1 VDKHVASA
9 VGLLTARSHVY
20 DHSARRNAARR
31 TELTPTLA
39 TIMNNLLTIKQLG
52 NDDRSPRKQAV
63 HHPKPELA
71 RQFMVADVFFLY
83 CDDDELTAAGVLMKK
98 LVTQGNVLKAG
109 EDNVRKDFN
118 SFSVSARSNNSENK
132 VDRYALT
139 GKNSQGNFLYIMAE
153 HLRSHD
159 AIEISSNNL
168 SDIEVEEWMLDLERA
183 LEQE

>member
-1 VDKHVASA
+1 VSAAHATDCAVECLLPFSAAERGAIDGAS
-9 VGLLTARSHVY
+9 
-20 DHSARRNAARR
+20 
-31 TELTPTLA
+31 PTRL
-39 TIMNNLLTIKQLG
+39 TIMNNLRTIKQLG
-52 NDDRSPRKQAV
+52 NDDRSHRRQAV
-63 HHPKPELA
+63 RHPQLESA
-71 RQFMVADVFFLY
+71 RQFMVADIFFLY

-118 SFSVSARSNNSENK
+118 SFSVSARSNDSENK

-139 GKNSQGNFLYIMAE
+139 GKNSQGKFLYIMAE
-153 HLRSHD
+153 HLRSHN

-183 LEQE
+183 LERQ